1 MVLENYPPVTV
12 ICLCFNHQNYVIQAL
27 QSVIDQSYT
36 NIQLIVA
43 DDASEDDSQQI
54 ISNFI
59 IHHPEIIF
67 IKNEKNLG
75 NCITFNKA
83 FAFAKGKYIIDLS
96 ADDLLLNNRVSKQV
110 TDFEELTEEYG
121 VIFSDVFYINE
132 KTEIVGKQNL
142 SQKIIASGDIY
153 EKVLE
158 SFFISAPTMMIR
170 KSVLDDLDGYDENL
184 AYEDFDFWV
193 RSSRKYLYHYSPE
206 ALTFKRKLPG
216 SLSNKFYLQKQYKLQ
231 MSTYL
236 VCEKAFV
243 LNRNE
248 AENKALAKRVK
259 YQLRQAY
266 ISGNGEVIENYKNLL
281 NKLNRLDAFS
291 KTLLFLNCK
300 GIKPYKTYFILR
312 KLKITVFYLVCNISN
327 KVKYKFYG
335 FKGGKQ
341 SS

>member
-1 MVLENYPPVTV
+1 LENYPLVTV
-12 ICLCFNHQNYVIQAL
+12 ICLCFNHQDYVIQAL
-27 QSVIDQSYT
+27 QSVINQTYS

-43 DDASEDDSQQI
+43 DDASEDDSQKI
-54 ISNFI
+54 ISKFI
-59 IHHPEIIF
+59 INHPEIIF
-67 IKNEKNLG
+67 IKNEQNLG
-75 NCITFNKA
+75 NCSTFNKA

-110 TDFEELTEEYG
+110 TDLEELPEKYG

-132 KTEIVGKQNL
+132 KTEIIGRQNKP
-142 SQKIIASGDIY
+142 QKIIPSGDIY

-158 SFFISAPTMMIR
+158 SFFISSPSMMIR
-170 KSVLDDLDGYDENL
+170 KSVLDDLGGYDENL

-193 RSSRKYLYHYSPE
+193 RSSRKYFYYYSPD
-206 ALTFKRKLPG
+206 ALTLKRKLPS
-216 SLSNKFYLQKQYKLQ
+216 SLSNKFYLQRQYKLQ
-231 MSTYL
+231 ISTYL
-236 VCEKAFV
+236 VCEKAFI
-243 LNRNE
+243 LNVDE

-281 NKLNRLDAFS
+281 NKLNMLDVFS
-291 KTLLFLNCK
+291 KTLLFLNRS
-300 GIKPYKTYFILR
+300 GIKPNKTYFILR
-312 KLKITVFYLVCNISN
+312 KLNITLLNLVCNISY

-335 FKGGKQ
+335 IKSGHQ